1 MSVDRAL
8 FNTIQLHFT
17 ATPLFD
23 SDVPDPVARR
33 SGIERKTKNAV
44 NLILTAQE
52 EAATAGIRS
61 TPRPDSIADLLHS
74 KGMVKS
80 IRTDGALN
88 IVCPRIDQHT
98 GDSTESASIYYPRNT
113 GGFTV
118 GNFKC
123 LHAHCTAA
131 TRDDF
136 LSALGCL
143 PEDEEEDTGGKK
155 NQATILVKFVLERYE
170 LFHNPEKDVYCR
182 DLISSEVCQLNSR
195 QLRDRVGADYYTA
208 TGNAAR
214 EQSLKEA
221 LGTLAGLGRFK
232 GELHDVSLR
241 FAGADGCYVLDLAQP
256 GSSRAVRLT
265 PGNWKVVETPEHRFY
280 RPESMQPLPTP
291 VGGGSIDGLF
301 RVANIPEAQRLLA
314 VTWLIDCLRPDTPY
328 PVAELLGE
336 QGSGKSGTQEALRR
350 MLDPNACNLRSA
362 PKTIEDVF
370 VSAGVCAIVSY
381 ENISH
386 LSAPMQDSL
395 CVIAT
400 GGGFAARTLYSNKDE
415 TIISVKRPVILNGI
429 SVSVTAQD
437 LVDRC
442 ITLELPTITDRLES
456 NELWYEFDREL
467 PSLLGALLDIAAKAL
482 EILPTIRIPAEQRP
496 RLIEFARLGMAVA
509 IAMGKPADEFLLQFK
524 NSRQEALS
532 RTIDASP
539 VAAAIVDMIDALP
552 WGMTAPV
559 KEILRSLERYR
570 PNGCEAW
577 PRSPK
582 GLGDAMRRAA
592 PALRQIGIDC
602 ECLGKGSGGVVR
614 WAIKNRKVT
623 AEPQS
628 TASRLHA
635 SLACDEATYEDL
647 V

>member
-1 MSVDRAL
+1 LKASNAVELVLTADELA
-8 FNTIQLHFT
+8 
-17 ATPLFD
+17 ATPAKK
-23 SDVPDPVARR
+23 SRPSADPVAR
-33 SGIERKTKNAV
+33 
-44 NLILTAQE
+44 
-52 EAATAGIRS
+52 
-61 TPRPDSIADLLHS
+61 LLYE
-74 KGMVKS
+74 KDMVKS
-80 IRTDGALN
+80 IRPDGALN
-88 IVCPRIDQHT
+88 IECPRQDQHT

-113 GGFTV
+113 GGFTL

-123 LHAHCTAA
+123 LHAHCVAA
-131 TRDDF
+131 NRDDF
-136 LSALGCL
+136 LSALGYL
-143 PEDEEEDTGGKK
+143 PEDEKEDTGGKK
-155 NQATILVKFVLERYE
+155 NQATILVAFVLERYE

-182 DLISSEVCQLNSR
+182 DRISSEVCLLNSR

-232 GELHDVSLR
+232 GEMHDVSLR
-241 FAGADGCYVLDLAQP
+241 FAGADGVYVLDLAQP

-265 PGNWKVVETPEHRFY
+265 PGKWEVVETPEHRFY
-280 RPESMQPLPTP
+280 RPESMQPLPIPTA
-291 VGGGSIDGLF
+291 GGSIDGLF
-301 RVANIPEAQRLLA
+301 RVVNVPEALRLL
-314 VTWLIDCLRPDTPY
+314 VITWLIECLRPDTPY
-328 PVAELLGE
+328 PVMEIFGE
-336 QGSGKSGTQEALRR
+336 QGCGKSVLQEILRR
-350 MLDPNACNLRSA
+350 LIDPNACNLRSA
-362 PKTIEDVF
+362 PKSVEDLF
-370 VSAGVCAIVSY
+370 VSAGVCAMVSC

-386 LSAPMQDSL
+386 LSAALQDVL
-395 CVIAT
+395 CIIAT
-400 GGGFAARTLYSNKDE
+400 GGGHAARALYTNKDE
-415 TIISVKRPVILNGI
+415 AIISVKRPVILNGI

-442 ITLELPTITDRLES
+442 VTLELPRITDRLES
-456 NELWYEFDREL
+456 NELWSSFNHEL
-467 PSLLGALLDIAAKAL
+467 PYLLGALLDIAAKAL

-496 RLIEFARLGMAVA
+496 RLIEFARLGMAVSVA
-509 IAMGKPADEFLLQFK
+509 LGKPAEEFLSQFN

-539 VAAAIVDMIDALP
+539 VAAAIVDMIDATP
-552 WGMTAPV
+552 GGMTAPV
-559 KEILRSLERYR
+559 KEILHTLERYR

-602 ECLGKGSGGVVR
+602 EYLGKGSGGVVR
-614 WAIKNRKVT
+614 WSIKSRKAT
-623 AEPQS
+623 GEPQS
-628 TASRLHA
+628 TEPRPQV